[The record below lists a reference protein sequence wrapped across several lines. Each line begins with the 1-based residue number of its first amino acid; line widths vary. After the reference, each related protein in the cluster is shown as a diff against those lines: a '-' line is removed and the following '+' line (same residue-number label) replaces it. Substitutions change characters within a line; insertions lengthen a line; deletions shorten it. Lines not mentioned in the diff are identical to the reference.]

1 MCNDTKS
8 LPWKFELAPTISSE
22 IKESKL
28 PRTCKETWVVCNE
41 ETKLKK
47 LLIVIN
53 PNSEHTFS
61 VETALI

>member
-22 IKESKL
+22 IRESKL

-41 ETKLKK
+41 ET
-47 LLIVIN
+47 
-53 PNSEHTFS
+53 
-61 VETALI
+61 